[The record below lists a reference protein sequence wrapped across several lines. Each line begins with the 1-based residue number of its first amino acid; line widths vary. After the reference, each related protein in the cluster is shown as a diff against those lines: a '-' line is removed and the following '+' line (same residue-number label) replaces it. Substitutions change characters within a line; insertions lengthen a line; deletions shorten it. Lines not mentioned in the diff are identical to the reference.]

1 MIQASRPLVQSRE
14 KLSLPAARFPWQGPG
29 QNLTRACAA
38 KAGDAAASTPA
49 PTPVLPLSVVQNP
62 AVKGALPLI
71 GNVAYV
77 ALAGGF
83 LMTDVLLLRLL
94 LSFGYGTLVIFHS
107 LQLNP
112 LKIPL
117 AGSVF
122 FVFVNIYF
130 TVNIYLERQVNLSAE
145 ERAIHED
152 FFNEDL
158 AEHEFQHIIRKG
170 EIKTATE
177 KTQVVTKGELQ
188 THLVFV
194 LDGHIDICIG
204 EESHVHVKKE
214 EFVGEGSFIGEI
226 HKARADA
233 FAMPGC
239 RYVIWD
245 LATLKTQLAAEP
257 HAQRALEVKIG
268 RELAHKLHDTSLLLA
283 KANHRDHDHGALV
296 AAATKEHKSEKK

>member
-1 MIQASRPLVQSRE
+1 MVQS
-14 KLSLPAARFPWQGPG
+14 AQ
-29 QNLTRACAA
+29 
-38 KAGDAAASTPA
+38 
-49 PTPVLPLSVVQNP
+49 PVV
-62 AVKGALPLI
+62 PLI

-117 AGSVF
+117 GGSVF
-122 FVFVNIYF
+122 FVIVNLYF
-130 TVNIYLERQVNLSAE
+130 TFKIFQERQVNLTPE
-145 ERAIHED
+145 EQAMYQD

-158 AEHEFQHIIRKG
+158 ADHEFQHIIRKG
-170 EIKTATE
+170 EVRTATE
-177 KTQVVTKGELQ
+177 ETKIVTKGELQ
-188 THLVFV
+188 THLYFV
-194 LDGHIDICIG
+194 LDGHIDIKIG
-204 EESHVHVKKE
+204 EESHVHVKAE

-239 RYVIWD
+239 KYVQWD
-245 LATLKTQLAAEP
+245 LKTLKKQLGEEP

-268 RELAHKLHDTSLLLA
+268 RELAHKLHDTSLLLS
-283 KANHRDHDHGALV
+283 KANHLAHDHGALV
-296 AAATKEHKSEKK
+296 EAAAKEHKASKK